1 MATDVKVSQ
10 CFILII
16 QIRNIDLFPKQK
28 KNPCTFLMKAVCP
41 LFLIA
46 GIWKKNAKQLI
57 KKKKTWLV
65 LNRSKEKKYS
75 NKR

>member
-28 KNPCTFLMKAVCP
+28 KNLCTFSMKAVCP

-46 GIWKKNAKQLI
+46 GIWKKKFKTTNKEEKNMVSSKQVKR
-57 KKKKTWLV
+57 KKIFK
-65 LNRSKEKKYS
+65 
-75 NKR
+75 